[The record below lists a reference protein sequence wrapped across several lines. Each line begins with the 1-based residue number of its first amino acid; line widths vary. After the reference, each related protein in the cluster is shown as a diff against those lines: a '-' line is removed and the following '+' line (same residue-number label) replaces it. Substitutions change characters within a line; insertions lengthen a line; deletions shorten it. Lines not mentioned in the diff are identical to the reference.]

1 MNGCA
6 DLDSIRTLDN
16 KGDDTTATKLKLKLI
31 AGKNILPSL
40 YGKSRW
46 SAIAPSFTSDVNDPD
61 RAHLVVIF
69 RVGENVIES
78 KVKTANDIYVCN
90 PLWDEEFVM
99 EVSDPST
106 DMLRVTV
113 KDTSSDR
120 ILGKTKI
127 VLSDL
132 YEYVPSE
139 KWYTLKEAVNIERP
153 GEISLCK

>member
-1 MNGCA
+1 MTPLPQNLKSSSLPAKTCC
-6 DLDSIRTLDN
+6 LPYMVSLNECQTSSHLTLPD
-16 KGDDTTATKLKLKLI
+16 A
-31 AGKNILPSL
+31 
-40 YGKSRW
+40 
-46 SAIAPSFTSDVNDPD
+46 D

-69 RVGENVIES
+69 RVGDNVIES

-153 GEISLCK
+153 GEISLCRCPEIYK